1 MGAWTR
7 RVFDLELNEPC
18 EWNTNYG
25 KLKEYIMKQNYNGKL
40 LSQSSLDGTLAI
52 DNVDDEEGRML
63 AAWLDG
69 M

>member
-7 RVFDLELNEPC
+7 KVFDLELDEPC

-25 KLKEYIMKQNYNGKL
+25 KLKKYIMKRNNNGKL
-40 LSQSSLDGTLAI
+40 LSQSLLDDTIAI
-52 DNVDDEEGRML
+52 DNEDDEEGRML
-63 AAWLDG
+63 AAWLNG